1 VNPEVRGVDGRR
13 RPGYSER
20 HEPRQYT
27 DPLVIGRRA
36 LLATMASAAA
46 READAELPVPP
57 GNTLAFR
64 LVRHGDEIGR
74 HTASFERSGDQL
86 TVRVAVD
93 ALVTVVSIPLVR
105 YTHRVVEV
113 WSGDSLLSLNGE
125 TDKNGQHE
133 WVKAQRGPAGVMV
146 TGSKTERYIA
156 AEPVGA
162 TSYWNKRVLDKPMI
176 GLEDGVLLRPKV
188 VARPPETIALASG
201 RTIAAEHYNLSG
213 PFNVDLWYD
222 RTGMWA
228 GMEVPIKDGS
238 IVRYER
244 L

>member
-1 VNPEVRGVDGRR
+1 
-13 RPGYSER
+13 
-20 HEPRQYT
+20 
-27 DPLVIGRRA
+27 VISRRA
-36 LLATMASAAA
+36 LLVTMTSAAA
-46 READAELPVPP
+46 RQASAALPVPP

-74 HTASFERSGDQL
+74 HTANFEREGDRL

-105 YTHRVVEV
+105 YTHRVVEI
-113 WSGDSLLSLNGE
+113 WSGDVLQSLDGE

-133 WVKAQRGPAGVMV
+133 WVKAQRGPGGLEV

-156 AEPVGA
+156 PEPVGA
-162 TSYWNKRVLDKPMI
+162 TSYWNKHMLDGPMI
-176 GLEDGVLLRPKV
+176 SLEDGVLLRPKV
-188 VARPPETIALASG
+188 EARPPETIALAAG
-201 RTIAAEHYNLSG
+201 RTVTAEHYNLSG

-222 RTGMWA
+222 QTGMWA
-228 GMEVPIKDGS
+228 GMAVPIKDGS
-238 IVRYER
+238 IVHYER